1 MRKLLLLLII
11 TLASLNVT
19 AQTTHA
25 VYCEVV
31 VHNAALF
38 SQKVSAIVDAGTE
51 KRGYIINEDG
61 SKKIFNSP
69 VDILNFF
76 GKLGW
81 SVSQNYFTPDSKEKD
96 NILHFLLTKQVEH
109 DEEVFVGLKI
119 KK

>member
-1 MRKLLLLLII
+1 MQ
-11 TLASLNVT
+11 
-19 AQTTHA
+19 AQKSAATSSTRT
-25 VYCEVV
+25 EV
-31 VHNAALF
+31 
-38 SQKVSAIVDAGTE
+38 
-51 KRGYIINEDG
+51 
-61 SKKIFNSP
+61 KKIFNSP